1 MAPESTPSSNHALDM
16 SNRLS
21 VLLALLAAV
30 ALALA
35 PVRAMFHGI
44 SSLIALL
51 RVALILLAA
60 WGLARHA
67 AWGRWLVTVMAVLSL
82 WAALRTW
89 RVPMSLRPMIPYF
102 AVWRAGRVLG
112 AVLLVGAAV
121 TAWEG
126 VRRGR
131 DDGTAVEGV

>member
-1 MAPESTPSSNHALDM
+1 M

-35 PVRAMFHGI
+35 PVRSLFHGI
-44 SSLIALL
+44 GPFIALL
-51 RVALILLAA
+51 RVALVLLAA
-60 WGLARHA
+60 WGLARRA
-67 AWGRWLVTVMAVLSL
+67 AWGRWLVTVMAALSL
-82 WAALRTW
+82 WVAVRTW

-112 AVLLVGAAV
+112 AVLLVGATV

-126 VRRGR
+126 VRKGR
-131 DDGTAVEGV
+131 PGETTVEGV